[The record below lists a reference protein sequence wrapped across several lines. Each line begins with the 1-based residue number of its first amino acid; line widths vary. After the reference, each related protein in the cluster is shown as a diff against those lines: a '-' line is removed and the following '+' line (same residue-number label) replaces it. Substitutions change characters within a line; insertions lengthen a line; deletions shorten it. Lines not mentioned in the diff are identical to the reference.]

1 MILNVIREGAI
12 VNNNNT
18 IDKSKEEVEQEKVQL
33 KRIKQLI
40 DVSKL
45 RYVSENVRRLLDLK
59 FTDDPTCFVDY
70 GNQRETYKVI
80 GNHFRVILYIRLS
93 REDGDLEKGD
103 VSGSIKNQL
112 LFLLDECD
120 RREWD
125 VVAIFCE
132 EDISGADDNRP
143 EWKKCLRFAEV
154 GNTEIVMSKSQS
166 RFTRSMEMVE
176 KYLHK
181 CFPEW
186 NVRFLGLVDH
196 TDTNEIEG
204 KKARQI
210 NGLVN
215 EWQVEETSRSTCA
228 TLLSMMRNG
237 QFIGSVA
244 PYGYMRD
251 PKDKYHL
258 IPDPVAR
265 EAIQLMV
272 DLIKHGMSLKQVATE
287 LMKKHILTP
296 ADYKESKGIKVYRGK
311 SKIKKIQYEIE
322 QGETL
327 ESIADKFFVTVKQ
340 IEELNKGASFSEKE
354 IIFVPYVQQWNSK
367 MIRDIVTSEVQTG
380 TLVQGKTKILSL
392 KDQRCIPKD
401 ESEWIRVPHCHA
413 ANIDYETWK
422 YMVEKFKTKK
432 RNKPDNSG
440 NISLFSKKV
449 FCECCGHTFHKT
461 NSKLKSGENKEYLE
475 CYGYKRD
482 KHSCANGTSIGVE
495 QLSSYLLN
503 AIQEQVKK
511 YFDLSKVKQEY
522 FLQNIYVNLDEKI
535 SQLNKERIR
544 IENDIETKEKVFAQL
559 YADKV
564 SGLITENEFGIIKNN
579 NVQEIEKM
587 KTRLVDINQEIS
599 NINIDKQ
606 KQEKNVELFEKYKN
620 IKELNRVV
628 LDEFVKRI
636 EVGKINPETS
646 ERNIKIEWNFYT
658 T

>member
-1 MILNVIREGAI
+1 
-12 VNNNNT
+12 
-18 IDKSKEEVEQEKVQL
+18 
-33 KRIKQLI
+33 
-40 DVSKL
+40 
-45 RYVSENVRRLLDLK
+45 
-59 FTDDPTCFVDY
+59 
-70 GNQRETYKVI
+70 
-80 GNHFRVILYIRLS
+80 
-93 REDGDLEKGD
+93 
-103 VSGSIKNQL
+103 
-112 LFLLDECD
+112 
-120 RREWD
+120 
-125 VVAIFCE
+125 
-132 EDISGADDNRP
+132 
-143 EWKKCLRFAEV
+143 
-154 GNTEIVMSKSQS
+154 
-166 RFTRSMEMVE
+166 
-176 KYLHK
+176 
-181 CFPEW
+181 
-186 NVRFLGLVDH
+186 
-196 TDTNEIEG
+196 
-204 KKARQI
+204 
-210 NGLVN
+210 
-215 EWQVEETSRSTCA
+215 
-228 TLLSMMRNG
+228 
-237 QFIGSVA
+237 
-244 PYGYMRD
+244 
-251 PKDKYHL
+251 
-258 IPDPVAR
+258 
-265 EAIQLMV
+265 
-272 DLIKHGMSLKQVATE
+272 
-287 LMKKHILTP
+287 
-296 ADYKESKGIKVYRGK
+296 
-311 SKIKKIQYEIE
+311 
-322 QGETL
+322 
-327 ESIADKFFVTVKQ
+327 
-340 IEELNKGASFSEKE
+340 
-354 IIFVPYVQQWNSK
+354 

-564 SGLITENEFGIIKNN
+564 SGLITENEFSIIKNN